1 MERNNK
7 KPKKVIITKEISKVT
22 GLPKCTKCDSSKLN
36 GWSSHCKCCG
46 MPIVY

>member
-1 MERNNK
+1 MKIRL
-7 KPKKVIITKEISKVT
+7 TDEISKVT
-22 GLPKCTKCDSSKLN
+22 GLQKCKQCDNSRLN

>member
-1 MERNNK
+1 MKTINK
-7 KPKKVIITKEISKVT
+7 TQNKVILTQEISKVT